1 MAVNDTGDLA
11 GSLVEVLSDAMVH
24 FSKSN
29 VTTPLVMMESRE
41 KADTITFPVYN
52 LGSATVTSADVAAQS
67 ECLSMMK
74 LYCLMQMM

>member
-41 KADTITFPVYN
+41 KADTITFPVYT
-52 LGSATVTSADVAAQS
+52 L
-67 ECLSMMK
+67 
-74 LYCLMQMM
+74 